1 MSDIYPVHEIGL
13 QALHEKASV
22 HATLMAE
29 LGPADAVLAAI
40 DEPQASIGVEIQ
52 PGRAQSLI
60 AGPVFGA
67 THAAE
72 TGTPVEAGPLT
83 VRTDEAGLYL
93 FQA

>member
-1 MSDIYPVHEIGL
+1 MSDIYPVHEMGL

-29 LGPADAVLAAI
+29 LGPVDAVLAAI
-40 DEPQASIGVEIQ
+40 DEPQPSIGVEIQ

-60 AGPVFGA
+60 AGPVFGS
-67 THAAE
+67 THAADTE
-72 TGTPVEAGPLT
+72 TPADTGPLT
-83 VRTDEAGLYL
+83 VRTDEAGLYI